1 MNYTDLASPDFYR
14 DPYPFY
20 QRLRQAG
27 NLVPIAPRTLITG
40 HADIARTVLGDRK
53 MGKNYLEAVRTRY
66 GEDGVNQPVFRALS
80 KMLVMMNPPAHTRLR
95 ALLMKAF
102 NARQIDLLRD
112 ISQSAAD
119 ELIDAFEASRSI
131 DLVSEFAS
139 PMPIRIICKV
149 MDVPVDHAPM
159 LGADV
164 GRLAQALEAAP
175 LSAEQVAAANA
186 ALENIERYFKAV
198 IATRREHPGTD
209 LISTML
215 SINDNG
221 ETFSENEIIW
231 NVIFIFA
238 AGHETTSNMIGNAL
252 IALHRHPDQL
262 DKLRAHPE
270 LLTQAINECMRYDSS
285 VQIVQ
290 RVALEDTDVHGV
302 AVPKG
307 TIVLLSLGATN
318 RDPMQFDQPDKLLI
332 ERPESSNPP
341 LVFSG
346 GIHYCLGARLAMFEL
361 ETALGTILR
370 RLPGLRLTNLDSLQW
385 HPRNT
390 LRGVTSLLARVDQ
403 HPLAAPQL

>member
-1 MNYTDLASPDFYR
+1 MNYADLASPDFYR

-20 QRLRQAG
+20 HRLRKAG
-27 NLVPIAPRTLITG
+27 NLIPIAPRTLITG
-40 HADIARTVLGDRK
+40 HAEVARIVLADRK
-53 MGKNYLEAVRTRY
+53 MGKSYLEAVRTRY
-66 GEDGVNQPVFRALS
+66 GEAGISQPIFQALS
-80 KMLVMMNPPAHTRLR
+80 KMLLMMNPPAHTRLR

-102 NARQIDLLRD
+102 NARQVDLLRD
-112 ISQSAAD
+112 ISQSSAD
-119 ELIDAFEASRSI
+119 ELINALQANRPI
-131 DLVSEFAS
+131 DLMSEFAL
-139 PMPIRIICKV
+139 PMPIRIICKI
-149 MDVPVDHAPM
+149 MDVPLDHASM

-164 GRLAQALEAAP
+164 SQFAQAFEAAP
-175 LSAEQVAAANA
+175 LSPDQIAAANA
-186 ALENIERYFKAV
+186 ALENLERYFKDV
-198 IATRREHPGTD
+198 IATRRAHPGTD

-252 IALHRHPDQL
+252 IALYRHPDQL
-262 DKLRAHPE
+262 EKLRARPE

-290 RVALEDTDVHGV
+290 RVALEDTDVHGI
-302 AVPKG
+302 AIPKG

-318 RDPMQFDQPDKLLI
+318 RDPMQFDQPDTLLI
-332 ERPESSNPP
+332 ERPESANPP

-370 RLPGLRLTNLDSLQW
+370 RLPDLRLTNLDSLQW
-385 HPRNT
+385 HQRNT
-390 LRGVTSLLARVDQ
+390 LRGVTSLLARIDQ
-403 HPLAAPQL
+403 HPLAA

>member
-14 DPYPFY
+14 DPYPVY
-20 QRLRQAG
+20 QLLRQAG

-40 HADIARTVLGDRK
+40 HADIARTVLADRK
-53 MGKNYLEAVRTRY
+53 MGKSYLEAVRTRY
-66 GEDGVNQPVFRALS
+66 GEAGVSQPAFQALS
-80 KMLVMMNPPAHTRLR
+80 KMLLMMNPPAHTRLR

-102 NARQIDLLRD
+102 NSRQIDLLRD
-112 ISQSAAD
+112 ISQSTAD
-119 ELIDAFEASRSI
+119 ELIDALEANRPI
-131 DLVSEFAS
+131 DLVSEFAA
-139 PMPIRIICKV
+139 PMPIRIICKI
-149 MDVPVDHAPM
+149 MDVPLDHAPT
-159 LGADV
+159 LGANV
-164 GRLAQALEAAP
+164 GRLAQTLEAAP
-175 LSAEQVAAANA
+175 LSPEQIAAANT
-186 ALENIERYFKAV
+186 ALENLEHYFKDI
-198 IATRREHPGTD
+198 IATRRSHPGTD

-252 IALHRHPDQL
+252 IALHKHPDQL
-262 DKLRAHPE
+262 EKLRARPE

-290 RVALEDTDVHGV
+290 RVALEDTDIHGV

-318 RDPMQFDQPDKLLI
+318 RDPMQFDQPDTLLI
-332 ERPESSNPP
+332 ERPESANAP

-370 RLPGLRLTNLDSLQW
+370 RLPDLRLTNLDTLQW
-385 HPRNT
+385 HQRNT
-390 LRGVTSLLARVDQ
+390 LRGVTSLLARTDQ
-403 HPLAAPQL
+403 RPLAA